1 MDREKTVE
9 LGNQVYSITPFD
21 NNSQLQMLEEFLL
34 ERGKEKSNVDLFIKT
49 LPQLPMSIILNCIVI
64 AINYYITKF
73 NVFKLSINNINN
85 KVILMY

>member
-9 LGNQVYSITPFD
+9 LGNQVYGITPFD
-21 NNSQLQMLEEFLL
+21 ENSQLQMLEEFLL

-49 LPQLPMSIILNCIVI
+49 LPQLPMYIILNCTVT

-73 NVFKLSINNINN
+73 NVFKLSINN
-85 KVILMY
+85 KVILIY

>member
-9 LGNQVYSITPFD
+9 LGNQVYGITPFD
-21 NNSQLQMLEEFLL
+21 KNSQLQMLEEFLL

-49 LPQLPMSIILNCIVI
+49 LPQLPMSIILNCIAT

-73 NVFKLSINNINN
+73 NVFKLSINN
-85 KVILMY
+85 KVILIY

>member
-9 LGNQVYSITPFD
+9 LGNQVYGITSFD
-21 NNSQLQMLEEFLL
+21 MNSQLQMLEEFLL

-49 LPQLPMSIILNCIVI
+49 LPQLPMYVILNCTVT

-73 NVFKLSINNINN
+73 NVFKLSINN
-85 KVILMY
+85 KVILIY

>member
-9 LGNQVYSITPFD
+9 LGNQVYGITPFD
-21 NNSQLQMLEEFLL
+21 MNSQLQMLEEFLL

-49 LPQLPMSIILNCIVI
+49 LPQSPIYVISNCIVI

-73 NVFKLSINNINN
+73 NVFKLSINN
-85 KVILMY
+85 KVILIY